1 MHNISIEHLKELWNS
16 IQIIDKEDITDKL
29 IRDLR
34 EIYDTALL
42 LKYQNQTSES
52 VTENEQE
59 AWKNLV
65 TEDDILFQ
73 IDEKQSEIAVDVT
86 PEINEVFETE
96 TKAVEKPNTVETHQ
110 ESIPEAELSVE
121 DRIKAI
127 MEKAASI
134 HQQILPPQPEVKFAK
149 EPENQIANN
158 ENQVT
163 SAPEVKQ
170 ESSKISLEEEMK
182 VSYSAQ
188 MTADIFDK
196 AEKITPVKKS
206 LNDKLLQENIQIGL
220 NDRIAFVKYLFN
232 SNLNDFSRVVSQLNS
247 FQSFSEATDF
257 IENVVKK
264 DYDWKEQEEYEQRF
278 LQLVERKFS

>member
-59 AWKNLV
+59 AGKNLV

-73 IDEKQSEIAVDVT
+73 IEEKQSEIAVDVT

-96 TKAVEKPNTVETHQ
+96 TKAVEKPNIVETHQ
-110 ESIPEAELSVE
+110 ESIPEVELSVE

-134 HQQILPPQPEVKFAK
+134 HQQILPPQPEVKFTK
-149 EPENQIANN
+149 EPEIQIANN
-158 ENQVT
+158 ENNVT
-163 SAPEVKQ
+163 NAPEVKQ

-220 NDRIAFVKYLFN
+220 NDRIAFVKHLFN

>member
-42 LKYQNQTSES
+42 LKYQNQTSDS

-73 IDEKQSEIAVDVT
+73 IEEKQSEIAVDVT

-96 TKAVEKPNTVETHQ
+96 TKAVEKPNIVETHQ

-134 HQQILPPQPEVKFAK
+134 HQQILPPQPEVKFTK

-220 NDRIAFVKYLFN
+220 NDRIAFVKHLFN